1 MPLPPLPPLDI
12 PAPVRRVAQHAVA
25 AGLTPLV
32 PVPFVDDYALRRVR
46 EDMVR
51 SLLAERGLFAPRP
64 TLRVLAGLH
73 PREGSRLQ
81 QLAGKAALLSL
92 RLAWRKSYRR
102 LISALWLKDCVDMAS
117 LCLHHGYLL
126 HYALERGD
134 LPAHALATPD
144 AARRVQAAI
153 HAACA
158 ELDAR
163 PINQALRRLWA
174 GSRLV
179 RESLSEALAHFQGAP
194 LRPHLDDSGAE
205 TSLAERL
212 AAVLWEKR
220 GYFLT
225 LESLYTKHLNSP

>member
-51 SLLAERGLFAPRP
+51 SLLAERGLSAPRP

-92 RLAWRKSYRR
+92 RLARRKSYRR
-102 LISALWLKDCVDMAS
+102 LVSALWLKDCVDMAS

-126 HYALERGD
+126 QYALERGD

-144 AARRVQAAI
+144 AAHRVQAAI

-163 PINQALRRLWA
+163 PLNQALRRLWA
-174 GSRLV
+174 SSHRCARPSPRPSPTSRARPCAPTSTSPVRRLHSPSGS
-179 RESLSEALAHFQGAP
+179 P
-194 LRPHLDDSGAE
+194 PCSGKNVAI
-205 TSLAERL
+205 S
-212 AAVLWEKR
+212 
-220 GYFLT
+220 
-225 LESLYTKHLNSP
+225 